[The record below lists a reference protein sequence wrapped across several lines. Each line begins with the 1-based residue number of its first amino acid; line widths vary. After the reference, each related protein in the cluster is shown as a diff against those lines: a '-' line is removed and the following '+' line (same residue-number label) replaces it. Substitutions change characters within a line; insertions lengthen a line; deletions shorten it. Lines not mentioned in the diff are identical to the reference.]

1 MRWRTYVIN
10 GQTGGGGGGIIA
22 PGHAAFLKF
31 RASFETV
38 LRLAIMSRWKQKNT
52 KNRHLL
58 EAKTFKLAWEL
69 VLFFILRRNTHTHSL
84 SLKQAYS
91 LFHTAT
97 LIYLALSRSH
107 THTLTHIHT
116 HSHAHTYA
124 QTLFIFFREAK
135 IIQECDRCWRIVVA
149 LLLSLLLL
157 SL

>member
-1 MRWRTYVIN
+1 
-10 GQTGGGGGGIIA
+10 
-22 PGHAAFLKF
+22 
-31 RASFETV
+31 
-38 LRLAIMSRWKQKNT
+38 MSRWKQKNT

-69 VLFFILRRNTHTHSL
+69 VLFFILRRNTHTLSL
-84 SLKQAYS
+84 SLWSKHILSFTQQHLYILLS
-91 LFHTAT
+91 LSFT
-97 LIYLALSRSH
+97 H

-157 SL
+157 SLLYFIQQLMLLKLVWKLFKDSND

>member
-58 EAKTFKLAWEL
+58 EAKTFINSKILIDTSALIPTGVAISEDFFTNNMQGRISDL
-69 VLFFILRRNTHTHSL
+69 IPSDLSSANGASSNSTMKTVGQLEVRIRFNQMSTIFSGSAVVLKNL
-84 SLKQAYS
+84 SLPV
-91 LFHTAT
+91 
-97 LIYLALSRSH
+97 IYRGK
-107 THTLTHIHT
+107 
-116 HSHAHTYA
+116 
-124 QTLFIFFREAK
+124 FFK
-135 IIQECDRCWRIVVA
+135 N
-149 LLLSLLLL
+149 
-157 SL
+157 